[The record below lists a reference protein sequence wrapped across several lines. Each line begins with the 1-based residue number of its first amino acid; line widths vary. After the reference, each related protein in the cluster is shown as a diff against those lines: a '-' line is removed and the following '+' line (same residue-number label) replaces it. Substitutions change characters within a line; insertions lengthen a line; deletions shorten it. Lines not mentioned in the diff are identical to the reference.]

1 MERIFEMPKYFL
13 QMFHINN
20 MSSQLNRSSRL
31 NVKQDKIREKSSLDS
46 SIHAMFLNF
55 WDIHF

>member
-20 MSSQLNRSSRL
+20 MSSQLNRSSWL

-46 SIHAMFLNF
+46 SIHAMFLDF
-55 WDIHF
+55 